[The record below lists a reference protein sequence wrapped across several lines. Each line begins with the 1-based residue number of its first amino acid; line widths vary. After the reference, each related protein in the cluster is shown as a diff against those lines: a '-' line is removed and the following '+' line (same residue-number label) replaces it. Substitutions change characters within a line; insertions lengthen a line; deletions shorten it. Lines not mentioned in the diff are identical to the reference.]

1 MVAITLIGSS
11 CGGER
16 CRADRRRGENSSRR
30 LRALPTATAGPTR
43 APNCTLH
50 NGAMRNDTTALE
62 GAVDL
67 VVLPV
72 TFGLRAGNL
81 RLADGRLTFTR
92 RRGRVV
98 FDAPVHELH
107 SVARSSLGT
116 GFHLW
121 HGPTR
126 YRFVVHHPVLPSEYG
141 PGGLASTVEAV
152 DQLRRGIVTTARSRA
167 EVDRWHDALDAR
179 DRAGPTGR
187 HRRARAVV
195 AVAVRR
201 RHARRQ
207 HRRHAR
213 ARRRHRGRRRRRR
226 VSGRPATDR
235 QTDLSRP
242 CRSTPASCAAP
253 R

>member
-1 MVAITLIGSS
+1 MANDVVLTAG
-11 CGGER
+11 
-16 CRADRRRGENSSRR
+16 AVR
-30 LRALPTATAGPTR
+30 LSPGCAALPMATRGPTR

-152 DQLRRGIVTTARSRA
+152 DQLRRGVVTTARSRA
-167 EVDRWHDALDAR
+167 EVDRWHDALSPVIAPAPPVGIDVHPPWSPWR
-179 DRAGPTGR
+179 FVVGMLAGSIAATLVLV
-187 HRRARAVV
+187 AAIAAVV
-195 AVAVRR
+195 VA
-201 RHARRQ
+201 A
-207 HRRHAR
+207 
-213 ARRRHRGRRRRRR
+213 G
-226 VSGRPATDR
+226 
-235 QTDLSRP
+235 
-242 CRSTPASCAAP
+242 
-253 R
+253 